1 MIKFKTSEPNLSM
14 GQTWFWEKD
23 SVVSYNLWKGK
34 NRGVGEG
41 KGKTYLSFFK
51 TILRS
56 QYNTVCDVTG
66 EKENILIS
74 KDIWLSGR

>member
-41 KGKTYLSFFK
+41 KGKT
-51 TILRS
+51 
-56 QYNTVCDVTG
+56 
-66 EKENILIS
+66 
-74 KDIWLSGR
+74 